1 MRESLLLLVVFLG
14 VLAGPADPQPP
25 LPAAGQV
32 RLRIDRDVEYA
43 RVGNRPLLLDLYLR
57 DASTEPAPV
66 VVWIHGGGWSSGD
79 KFPTPAARLV
89 AAGYSVASVEYR
101 LTGEAKFPA
110 QIYDC
115 KAAIRWLRA
124 NARKYNIDS
133 AHIGVWGHSSGG
145 HLVSLLGTSGN
156 VEELEGAEGNLDQ
169 SSRVQA
175 VVDFSG
181 PTDLLRTD
189 ASGTKPK
196 DSDGAL
202 AVQTGDLPIEDDRHA
217 ANLSIRY

>member
-14 VLAGPADPQPP
+14 ILASPADSQPP
-25 LPAAGQV
+25 APAAGQV

-66 VVWIHGGGWSSGD
+66 VVWIHGGGWSAGD

-89 AAGYSVASVEYR
+89 AAGYAVASIEYR

-110 QIYDC
+110 QIHDC

-124 NARKYNIDS
+124 SARKYNLDA

-145 HLVSLLGTSGN
+145 HLVSLLGTSGD
-156 VEELEGAEGNLDQ
+156 VKELEGAEGNTDQ

-175 VVDFSG
+175 VCDFCG
-181 PTDLLRTD
+181 P
-189 ASGTKPK
+189 
-196 DSDGAL
+196 SDF
-202 AVQTGDLPIEDDRHA
+202 A
-217 ANLSIRY
+217 AFFES